1 MRLVLDRDEAR
12 HKYSDPA
19 NRPVRRIVTF
29 KTEKKKPHILTFA
42 ES

>member
-29 KTEKKKPHILTFA
+29 KTEKNPHILTFA